1 MSKLFLGR
9 KNTSS
14 RNLFESSRSR
24 NARYSK
30 TFLKQELLFLFSH
43 SQNTQQQ
50 ESDNIR
56 NHGRGDIW
64 KEKAPIMLAERRGK
78 TAI

>member
-30 TFLKQELLFLFSH
+30 TFLKQEPLFSH
-43 SQNTQQQ
+43 SQNTLQQ